1 MARAGTCLGGCASE
15 AGNGG
20 PLRVYEW
27 PTVALPCVCT
37 TQVIGTGVNAINHGE
52 IKSVGELQAAAFGP
66 TGKVPFADVKGNEGR
81 IQNWHWGFHRHP
93 PQSYHYN
100 LSVSLSPTF
109 SVAMCVA
116 AMLMLSADVH
126 CKRRVAFLPLSLIDV
141 KTGGRNYEHAQ
152 IGTLLSREAV
162 PAFMHDQACPSGEA
176 ALEFIEKAPSLPDMV
191 LLDVTLPGMSGFE
204 VRRSSP

>member
-81 IQNWHWGFHRHP
+81 IQ
-93 PQSYHYN
+93 
-100 LSVSLSPTF
+100 
-109 SVAMCVA
+109 
-116 AMLMLSADVH
+116 
-126 CKRRVAFLPLSLIDV
+126 
-141 KTGGRNYEHAQ
+141 
-152 IGTLLSREAV
+152 GTLLSREAV